1 MSSFLIPKGVYDIME
16 KMICNFWWG
25 STTDTQKIHWIKWDR
40 ICKPKENGG
49 LEIRDLR
56 IFNIALLRKWW
67 WRIRNE
73 KESLWYKVLERKLNM
88 VIG

>member
-1 MSSFLIPKGVYDIME
+1 LGLPIGADPK
-16 KMICNFWWG
+16 K
-25 STTDTQKIHWIKWDR
+25 QKRIHWVKWDK

>member
-1 MSSFLIPKGVYDIME
+1 LGGIG
-16 KMICNFWWG
+16 G
-25 STTDTQKIHWIKWDR
+25 SGEARKIHWIKWDR

-56 IFNIALLRKWW
+56 IFNIALLGKWW

-73 KESLWYKVLERKLNM
+73 KESLWFKVLERKYGNRL
-88 VIG
+88 